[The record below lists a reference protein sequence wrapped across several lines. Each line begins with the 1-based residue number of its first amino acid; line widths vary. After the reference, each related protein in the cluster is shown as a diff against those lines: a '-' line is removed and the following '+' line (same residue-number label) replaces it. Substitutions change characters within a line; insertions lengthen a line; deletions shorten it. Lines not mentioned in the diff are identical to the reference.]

1 MENSRGTLPSPSPR
15 TAPGSFWDVLNPAER
30 QTFMSLARERTFAGG
45 ATLMREGEPA
55 DHVIVILSGWTRI
68 SVRDNGRERV
78 LAERGPGQ
86 LVGERAA
93 LQVSVRSASVVAL
106 ETVQGLVMRTDNFA
120 AFLGAHSDVLS
131 IVEGQV
137 YERLTQESAPLT
149 PSGPR
154 PAPVER
160 TVPVDRAAPG
170 GADLALT
177 ASYPAPSPAARPL
190 IGQPH
195 AFHGENCTVVLTDV
209 VGFGSRIRNDDDRL
223 IIRKSLLEMTWT
235 ALGEL
240 RERCYCEDRG
250 DGILLI
256 APADIP
262 TVGILRCLLGALPG
276 ALKRHNRTYG
286 PCVQIQ
292 LRLASDVGPVT
303 SDDLGVHGEAIIR
316 AARLLEAAAL
326 KKAMVRDRANLG
338 VVASAFVYDT
348 AIGQSGGPIDPD
360 GYARIH
366 VHVKE
371 TTQQAWMKIT
381 DPAPPDDCLP
391 SPSGFRQLPRR
402 VPSTCQA
409 AGRAGGQLPAKPSP
423 AVCAGVGAE
432 DPRPGPGAHPR
443 ARCPRPGPG
452 VRRRSGLRPA
462 S

>member
-1 MENSRGTLPSPSPR
+1 MGNSRGPLPPRSPR
-15 TAPGSFWDVLNPAER
+15 TAPESFWDALNRAER
-30 QTFMSLARERTFAGG
+30 QTFISLARERTFAGG

-68 SVRDNGRERV
+68 SVQDHGRERV
-78 LAERGPGQ
+78 IAERGPGQ

-93 LQVSVRSASVVAL
+93 LQVSVRSALVVAL
-106 ETVQGLVMRTDNFA
+106 ETVKGLVMRTDDFA

-137 YERLTQESAPLT
+137 YERLTEESVPRT
-149 PSGPR
+149 PGGASP
-154 PAPVER
+154 
-160 TVPVDRAAPG
+160 TPVDRTAPG
-170 GADLALT
+170 EVALGRT
-177 ASYPAPSPAARPL
+177 ASYPARPSAARPL

-209 VGFGSRIRNDDDRL
+209 VGFGSRSRNDDDRL

-262 TVGILRCLLGALPG
+262 TVGILRTLFDALPN

-303 SDDLGVHGEAIIR
+303 SDDLGVQGEAIIR
-316 AARLLEAAAL
+316 AARLLEAPAL
-326 KKAMVRDRANLG
+326 KRAMVRDRADLG
-338 VVASAFVYDT
+338 IVASGFVYDT
-348 AIGQSGGPIDPD
+348 AIGQSGGPIDSA
-360 GYARIH
+360 GYVRIH

-371 TTQQAWMKIT
+371 TTQQAWMKIIN
-381 DPAPPDDCLP
+381 PAPPDDCLP
-391 SPSGFRQLPRR
+391 SPCDFRQLPRR
-402 VPSTCQA
+402 VLSTCQA
-409 AGRAGGQLPAKPSP
+409 AGRAGGQLPANPP
-423 AVCAGVGAE
+423 RRCALG
-432 DPRPGPGAHPR
+432 
-443 ARCPRPGPG
+443 
-452 VRRRSGLRPA
+452 
-462 S
+462 